1 MAPTMQATAQPIKLG
16 PLPPT
21 NINSQRQGGSIT
33 RPGTASASSMY
44 SHGKFKSYILR
55 HHIEESIN

>member
-21 NINSQRQGGSIT
+21 NINSQRQGGPLT

-44 SHGKFKSYILR
+44 SQG
-55 HHIEESIN
+55 ESSLPPSCFCYFICE

>member
-21 NINSQRQGGSIT
+21 NINSQRQIGAIT

-44 SHGKFKSYILR
+44 SQGRFEAFYF
-55 HHIEESIN
+55 